1 MTAGSP
7 SLLIR
12 NRTWLIAL
20 AAYAATVVPLMTSGL
35 LYADVVVT
43 SGIFFILVMAMDL
56 LFGCAGLLS
65 FGHIGFFAIG
75 AYAPAVLAKF
85 FAASLLS
92 GTLAGLVV
100 NLALALTLGR
110 VFLRL
115 SGSYFML
122 GTLAFGIMVH
132 AVIRTWYPVTGGDAG
147 LGDIPRVVLGSLSPQ
162 VSLAIVIWVSAALLF
177 WFSLNLSAS
186 RVGRALRAIRGD
198 AVSAA
203 CCGVD
208 VPRLRI
214 NLFALSACYASIS
227 GSLFAAYNGAVHPDS
242 FALSAL
248 LDVLLMLFFGGEGTI
263 WGALIGVTLLRV
275 LPDLSGPLQAGKI
288 LFSGVLFAVII
299 FLFPMGVAG
308 ALKDGMRRL
317 GRARDE
323 VRPHEPAAA
332 AGEGASGQRAAGD
345 EVFGQGVASEGMARA
360 GTARL
365 RAAGASGEPPPAVIE
380 VEALGQSF
388 GGLRAVD
395 AVSFS
400 VEAGTIRSLI
410 GPNGAGKSTM
420 LNLLSGV
427 QSVREG
433 RVSGLG
439 HRLEGLSPDRIARLG
454 VRRTFQHERL
464 FAHLT
469 VIENVM
475 VGCESGSDG
484 SVRDLVRCGLALP
497 STRSEAQRAR
507 AASLAWLE
515 RIGLAD
521 RADDAVSALPHGLR
535 KLVEVARAVAAL
547 PQVLLLDETAAGLN
561 ATEKARLKVLLRSL
575 RDEGVTTLLIEHDM
589 AFVMDISD
597 RILVLDFGRLIAEG
611 TPDAVRR
618 DPAVL
623 AAYLGA

>member
-1 MTAGSP
+1 MSALMMPASP
-7 SLLIR
+7 SMLMR

-20 AAYAATVVPLMTSGL
+20 AAYAVIVVPLMMTGL

-43 SGIFFILVMAMDL
+43 AGIFFILVMAMDL

-85 FAASLLS
+85 FAAPLFS
-92 GTLAGLVV
+92 GTLAGLAV
-100 NLALALTLGR
+100 NLVLALTLGR

-147 LGDIPRVVLGSLSPQ
+147 LGDIPRVAIGTLSPQ
-162 VSLAIVIWVSAALLF
+162 MSLALVIWVTAALLF
-177 WFSLNLSAS
+177 WFSLNLSSS

-208 VPRLRI
+208 VARLRI

-275 LPDLSGPLQAGKI
+275 LPDVSGPLQAGKI

-308 ALKDGMRRL
+308 ALKDGVKRFA
-317 GRARDE
+317 RARSGARTSE
-323 VRPHEPAAA
+323 AA
-332 AGEGASGQRAAGD
+332 AGTSGSATVAPGRGAAGD
-345 EVFGQGVASEGMARA
+345 TV
-360 GTARL
+360 TAVTGAVGL
-365 RAAGASGEPPPAVIE
+365 RAAGAAGGMPAAVIE
-380 VEALGQSF
+380 VEGLGQSF

-400 VEAGTIRSLI
+400 VEAGSIRSLI

-427 QSVREG
+427 QPVREG
-433 RVSGLG
+433 RVTGLG
-439 HRLEGLSPDRIARLG
+439 QPLAGLSPDRIARLG

-464 FAHLT
+464 FPHLS

-484 SVRDLVRCGLALP
+484 SVGDLVRCGLALP
-497 STRSEAQRAR
+497 STRAEAQRAR
-507 AASLAWLE
+507 AASLVWLE

-521 RADDAVSALPHGLR
+521 RADDAVSELPHGLR
-535 KLVEVARAVAAL
+535 KLVEVARAVAAV

-561 ATEKARLKVLLRSL
+561 ATEKARLKTLLRSL
-575 RDEGVTTLLIEHDM
+575 RAEGVTTLLIEHDM

-611 TPDAVRR
+611 PPDVVRR

>member
-1 MTAGSP
+1 M
-7 SLLIR
+7 LMR

-20 AAYAATVVPLMTSGL
+20 VAYAVIVVPLMMSGL

-43 SGIFFILVMAMDL
+43 AGIFFILVMAMDL

-85 FAASLLS
+85 FAASLFP
-92 GTLAGLVV
+92 GTLAGLAV
-100 NLALALTLGR
+100 NLVLALTLGR

-147 LGDIPRVVLGSLSPQ
+147 LGDIPRVAIGTLSPQ
-162 VSLAIVIWVSAALLF
+162 MSLALVIWVTAALLF
-177 WFSLNLSAS
+177 WFSLNLSSS

-214 NLFALSACYASIS
+214 NLFALSAGYASIS

-275 LPDLSGPLQAGKI
+275 LPDVSGPLQAGKI

-308 ALKDGMRRL
+308 ALKDGVKRF
-317 GRARDE
+317 GRGRSDLRVHGSAGAPGGGAPGRGAAGDT
-323 VRPHEPAAA
+323 VSGGSAGAVGPLAAA
-332 AGEGASGQRAAGD
+332 A
-345 EVFGQGVASEGMARA
+345 
-360 GTARL
+360 
-365 RAAGASGEPPPAVIE
+365 SGEMPVTVIE
-380 VEALGQSF
+380 VDALGQSF

-427 QSVREG
+427 QPVREG
-433 RVSGLG
+433 RVTGLG
-439 HRLEGLSPDRIARLG
+439 YRLVGLSPDRIARLG

-464 FAHLT
+464 FPHLS

-484 SVRDLVRCGLALP
+484 SVGDLMRCGLALP
-497 STRSEAQRAR
+497 STRAEAQRVR
-507 AASLAWLE
+507 AASLVWLE

-521 RADDAVSALPHGLR
+521 RADDAVSELPHGLR
-535 KLVEVARAVAAL
+535 KLVEVARAVAAA
-547 PQVLLLDETAAGLN
+547 PRVLLLDETAAGLN
-561 ATEKARLKVLLRSL
+561 ATEKARLKALLRSL

-611 TPDAVRR
+611 TPDVVRR

-623 AAYLGA
+623 AAYLGV